1 VTEIREILLTKPST
15 DALLWCERDAV
26 LRNENGEYISCQFD
40 RVHIVPGKS
49 ATIFDFKTDGGTLTK
64 LLENYRLQMSMYR
77 EAVAQLTGLKL
88 EQVDVYLVHA
98 HANNPGI
105 AKVEF

>member
-1 VTEIREILLTKPST
+1 
-15 DALLWCERDAV
+15 
-26 LRNENGEYISCQFD
+26 
-40 RVHIVPGKS
+40 VHIVPGKS